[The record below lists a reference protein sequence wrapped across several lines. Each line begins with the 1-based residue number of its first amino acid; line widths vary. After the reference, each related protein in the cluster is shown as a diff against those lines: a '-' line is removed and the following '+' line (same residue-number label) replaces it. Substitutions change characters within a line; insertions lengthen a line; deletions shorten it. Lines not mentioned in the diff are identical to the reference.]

1 MSEPKPPPP
10 VPPPPPPMIVNPLT
24 KPQRKFSEAKP
35 KINQTALDRGALLQS
50 IQQGKKLRKTETN
63 DRSSPIINNKT
74 STDQGYLL
82 KSIDNQT
89 VKT

>member
-24 KPQRKFSEAKP
+24 KPQRKFTETKP

-50 IQQGKKLRKTETN
+50 IQQGKKLRKIQTN
-63 DRSSPIINNKT
+63 DRSSPIINNKP
-74 STDQGYLL
+74 SSDLGILL
-82 KSIDNQT
+82 RGIENKT
-89 VKT
+89 V